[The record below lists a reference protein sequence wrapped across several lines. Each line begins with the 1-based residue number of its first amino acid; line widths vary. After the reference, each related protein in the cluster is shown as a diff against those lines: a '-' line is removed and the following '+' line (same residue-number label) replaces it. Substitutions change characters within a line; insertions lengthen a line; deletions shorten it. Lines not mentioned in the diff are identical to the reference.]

1 MEFKVGPDIIKSYK
15 RLSYSPWHAIAELVD
30 NSTQSYFNN
39 QGALTAKYNGNG
51 EKLEVLIVY
60 DKTSDIL
67 RVSDNS
73 IGMTGDELEDALHI
87 GKITDRTSGRSKY
100 GLGLKTSACW
110 LGNKWSVR
118 TKKLGESVEHFIQ
131 VDVEEVA
138 KGNKTLEYIETEGK
152 SIEESYT
159 IVEITDLNRQFH
171 GRTLGKIRNYLSSMY
186 RIDIREERLDLK
198 WQGESLTWQEPEFL
212 SDREENFYYKKFDFI
227 VDKETDNPK
236 VVTGWVGILNSG
248 SRASAGFSILQSNRV
263 IKGWPK
269 AWRPSTIYGQ
279 EEGSNDLINQRLI
292 GEIHLDGFEVSHT
305 KDDIQWFGSQEEEVE
320 AKLYDACKDYRDIA
334 KIPRKA
340 LDDGRGPTQAE
351 TDVAIDEL
359 KKELFSP
366 EMVDKISLT
375 IVPSDEDVDAQI
387 HAIADTIEERAEPE
401 IEGEIG
407 GVFVKVYI
415 DSEMSPNDPYVLV
428 EATQNDEVI
437 IIVNA
442 SHPHWNQVTGDH
454 GTLNYLRHCTYD
466 GVSEHM
472 ARFKKGTVNPNTIKL
487 LKDQLL
493 RVAFNIEQNIE
504 REQ

>member
-15 RLSYSPWHAIAELVD
+15 RLSYSPWHAMAELVD
-30 NSTQSYFNN
+30 NSTQSFFNHLEE
-39 QGALTAKYNGNG
+39 LTKKFDKSG
-51 EKLEVLIVY
+51 ERLHVVVVY
-60 DKTSDIL
+60 DKNSDVL

-87 GKITDRTSGRSKY
+87 GKTTSRTSGRSKY

-118 TKKLGESVEHFIQ
+118 TKKLGETIEHYIK

-138 KGNKTLEYIETEGK
+138 SGNNTLEHIETGDK
-152 SIEESYT
+152 LADKSYT

-171 GRTLGKIRNYLSSMY
+171 GRTLGKIRDYLSSMY
-186 RIDIREERLDLK
+186 RIDIREERLSLE
-198 WQGESLTWQEPEFL
+198 WQGELLTWQEPEFL
-212 SDREENFYYKKFDFI
+212 SDRDGNSYHKTFEFTIDEETEESKT
-227 VDKETDNPK
+227 VA
-236 VVTGWVGILNSG
+236 GWVGILNSG

-279 EEGSNDLINQRLI
+279 EEGSNDLVNQRLI

-305 KDDIQWFGSQEEEVE
+305 KDDIQWFGGQEEEVE
-320 AKLYDACKDYRDIA
+320 NKLYEACKDYRDIA
-334 KIPRKA
+334 KIPKKA
-340 LDDGRGPTQAE
+340 LDDGRGPSQAE

-359 KKELFSP
+359 KRELFSP

-375 IVPSDEDVDAQI
+375 IVPSDEEVNAQI
-387 HAIADTIEERAEPE
+387 HAIAETIEERAQPE
-401 IEGEIG
+401 VEGEIG
-407 GVFVKVYI
+407 GIFVKVYI
-415 DSEMSPNDPYVLV
+415 DAEMSPNDPYVLV
-428 EATQNDEVI
+428 EATQRDEVI

-504 REQ
+504 DE

>member
-39 QGALTAKYNGNG
+39 EEELTAKFNGNG
-51 EKLEVLIVY
+51 EKLEVVVVY

-87 GKITDRTSGRSKY
+87 GKITNRTSGRSKY

-118 TKKLGESVEHFIQ
+118 TKKLGETVEHFIE

-138 KGNKTLEYIETEGK
+138 KGNNTLKHVETDGK
-152 SIEESYT
+152 SKNESYT
-159 IVEITDLNRQFH
+159 IVEINDLNRQFH
-171 GRTLGKIRNYLSSMY
+171 GRTLGKIKNYLSSMY
-186 RIDIREERLDLK
+186 RIDIREERLRLK
-198 WQGESLTWQEPEFL
+198 WQDDWLTWQDPEFL
-212 SDREENFYYKKFDFI
+212 TDRNENPYHKTFEFEIDGDSDNIK
-227 VDKETDNPK
+227 T
-236 VVTGWVGILNSG
+236 VTGWVGILKSG

-279 EEGSNDLINQRLI
+279 EEGSNDLINQRLV

-305 KDDIQWFGSQEEEVE
+305 KDDIQWFGNQEEEVE
-320 AKLYDACKDYRDIA
+320 NKLLEACSDYRQIA
-334 KIPRKA
+334 KEYRKST
-340 LDDGRGPTQAE
+340 DDSRGPSQAE

-375 IVPSDEDVDAQI
+375 IVPSDEEVDAQI
-387 HAIADTIEERAEPE
+387 QAIADTIEERAEPE
-401 IEGEIG
+401 IEGDIG
-407 GVFVKVYI
+407 GIFVKVYI
-415 DSEMSPNDPYVLV
+415 DAEMSPNDPYVLV
-428 EATQNDEVI
+428 EAVESDEVI

-466 GVSEHM
+466 GVAEHM

-493 RVAFNIEQNIE
+493 RVSFNMEQNVDG
-504 REQ
+504 

>member
-39 QGALTAKYNGNG
+39 EEELAAKFERNG
-51 EKLEVLIVY
+51 EKLQVVVVY
-60 DKTSDIL
+60 DKASDIL

-73 IGMTGDELEDALHI
+73 IGMTRDELEDALHI
-87 GKITDRTSGRSKY
+87 GKTTDRTSGRSKY

-118 TKKLGESVEHFIQ
+118 TKKLGESVEHFIK

-138 KGNKTLEYIETEGK
+138 NGNNTLAHIETDGK
-152 SIEESYT
+152 STEESYT
-159 IVEITDLNRQFH
+159 IVEVTDLNRKFH
-171 GRTLGKIRNYLSSMY
+171 GRTLGKIKNYLSSMY
-186 RIDIREERLDLK
+186 RIDIREERLHLK
-198 WQGESLTWQEPEFL
+198 WQDDWLTWQEPEFL
-212 SDREENFYYKKFDFI
+212 SDREGNFYRKTFDFV
-227 VDKETDNPK
+227 VDEETDNAK
-236 VVTGWVGILNSG
+236 TVTGWVGILDSG
-248 SRASAGFSILQSNRV
+248 SRANAGFSILQSNRV

-320 AKLYDACKDYRDIA
+320 NKLYDACKDYRDIA

-375 IVPSDEDVDAQI
+375 IVPNDEEVDAQI
-387 HAIADTIEERAEPE
+387 HEITDTIEERAEPE
-401 IEGEIG
+401 IEGDIG
-407 GVFVKVYI
+407 GIFVKVYI
-415 DSEMSPNDPYVLV
+415 DAEMSPNDPYVLI
-428 EATQNDEVI
+428 EAAQRDEVI

-442 SHPHWNQVTGDH
+442 SHPHWSQVTGDH

-466 GVSEHM
+466 GVAEHM
-472 ARFKKGTVNPNTIKL
+472 ARFKKETINPNTIKL

-493 RVAFNIEQNIE
+493 RVSFNIEQNIVSE
-504 REQ
+504 

>member
-39 QGALTAKYNGNG
+39 EEELKAKFEAND
-51 EKLEVLIVY
+51 EKLQVAVVY
-60 DKTSDIL
+60 DKASDIL

-87 GKITDRTSGRSKY
+87 GKTTDRTSGRSKY

-118 TKKLGESVEHFIQ
+118 TKKLGESVEHFIK

-138 KGNKTLEYIETEGK
+138 NGNNTLEHIETDGK
-152 SIEESYT
+152 SVDESYT
-159 IVEITDLNRQFH
+159 IVEVTDLNRQFH
-171 GRTLGKIRNYLSSMY
+171 GRTLGKIKNYLSSMY
-186 RIDIREERLDLK
+186 RIDIREGRLELE

-212 SDREENFYYKKFDFI
+212 SDREGNFYYKSFDFV
-227 VDKETDNPK
+227 VDEDTDDPK
-236 VVTGWVGILNSG
+236 TVTGWVGILNSG
-248 SRASAGFSILQSNRV
+248 SRANAGFSILQSSRV

-292 GEIHLDGFEVSHT
+292 GEIHLDGLEVSHT

-320 AKLYDACKDYRDIA
+320 NKLYDACKDYRDIA

-375 IVPSDEDVDAQI
+375 VVPNDEEVDAQI
-387 HAIADTIEERAEPE
+387 HAITNTIEERAEPE

-407 GVFVKVYI
+407 GIFVKVYI
-415 DSEMSPNDPYVLV
+415 DAEMSPNDPYVLV
-428 EATQNDEVI
+428 EAAQSDEVI

-466 GVSEHM
+466 GVAEHM

-493 RVAFNIEQNIE
+493 RVAFNIEQNIDGE
-504 REQ
+504 